1 MGGLSLRRGALC
13 ADPAAKTT
21 ETVHRTSAESTTET
35 LASNKQHHTTV
46 QRRIILGAALAGLQW
61 LVDVCV
67 CLFIQSSPPPQ
78 PTPPRTPNSPSAA
91 PTRLARARR
100 GRGGCPS
107 RLAIQNEEEDRT
119 RDGPSLFPLPAPRC
133 APQPS
138 MDCSLERPVGVQ
150 CSRTPTGFTGVLRS
164 HAPRGRVFM

>member
-1 MGGLSLRRGALC
+1 MLDQDTVRRQSKDTDETPDILCTWASALARRPTSPQQAASSQLKRGAHNVRKRKVYC
-13 ADPAAKTT
+13 
-21 ETVHRTSAESTTET
+21 
-35 LASNKQHHTTV
+35 
-46 QRRIILGAALAGLQW
+46 
-61 LVDVCV
+61 VCV

-78 PTPPRTPNSPSAA
+78 PTPPRTPNNPNAA

-100 GRGGCPS
+100 GRRGCPS

-150 CSRTPTGFTGVLRS
+150 CSRTPTGSTGVLRP
-164 HAPRGRVFM
+164 HAPH